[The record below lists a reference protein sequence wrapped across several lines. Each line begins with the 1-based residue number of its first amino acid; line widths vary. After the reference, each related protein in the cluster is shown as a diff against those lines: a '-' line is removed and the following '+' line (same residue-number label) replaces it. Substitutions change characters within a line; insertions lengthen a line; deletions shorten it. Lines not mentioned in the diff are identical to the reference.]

1 MEYQKKKKKKKPNK
15 LDNTPDQP
23 SKFGTNYWVEINDDA
38 RGTYN
43 TNSRVKFKASMLKSR
58 LWDYSHEYI
67 LASRAITINGA
78 EDDDNAKR
86 LDKINKEVI
95 SKNCAPFTDCIS
107 EINNTQI
114 DNAKDLDVVML
125 MYNSIEYSNNYLET
139 SGSLWQYYWD
149 DWFGNIDSYGNIQI
163 NHLNESL
170 NHSS

>member
-1 MEYQKKKKKKKPNK
+1 
-15 LDNTPDQP
+15 
-23 SKFGTNYWVEINDDA
+23 
-38 RGTYN
+38 
-43 TNSRVKFKASMLKSR
+43 MLKSR

-125 MYNSIEYSNNYLET
+125 MYNSIIIWKHQEVC
-139 SGSLWQYYWD
+139 
-149 DWFGNIDSYGNIQI
+149 GNITEMIDSVI
-163 NHLNESL
+163 
-170 NHSS
+170 

>member
-1 MEYQKKKKKKKPNK
+1 MEYQKNKKKKQKKKNK
-15 LDNTPDQP
+15 LDNTPDQT

-38 RGTYN
+38 RVTYN
-43 TNSRVKFKASMLKSR
+43 TNSQVEFKISMLKSR

-86 LDKINKEVI
+86 LDKINKGVI
-95 SKNCAPFTDCIS
+95 SKDCVPFTDCIS

-163 NHLNESL
+163 NHSN
-170 NHSS
+170 

>member
-1 MEYQKKKKKKKPNK
+1 
-15 LDNTPDQP
+15 
-23 SKFGTNYWVEINDDA
+23 
-38 RGTYN
+38 
-43 TNSRVKFKASMLKSR
+43 MLKSR

-67 LASRAITINGA
+67 LASRAITIKGA